1 AGRGGAGGAGAMPAR
16 PPHGVAG
23 ARSRSAAR
31 GACANIV
38 LMAHRNGIIVAALV
52 CGSLAV
58 GQNAAT
64 SPAAAATQ
72 RIIPA
77 QGNTALTGAIM
88 QRLTDDPVLG
98 TITINVGENGAV
110 SLNGVVPTQALADRA
125 VEVVKT
131 VPGVSSVSSQILVN
145 QDPFAPAAPTP
156 TGPMP
161 PITSAPPPPRAAAE
175 PQALLNDAFEKQ
187 PSLAR
192 VSAHI
197 YADEVLLYGTVTSD
211 GVKKQAEQIV
221 RQIAPKLPLN
231 DIIW

>member
-98 TITINVGENGAV
+98 NITITTNVGENGAV
-110 SLNGVVPTQALADRA
+110 SLNGVVPTQ
-125 VEVVKT
+125 
-131 VPGVSSVSSQILVN
+131 
-145 QDPFAPAAPTP
+145 

-231 DIIW
+231 DIIWVDRHPLAPPPLVPKLGGGE